1 MSCKVSLLVALVCAT
16 VSVLSHCF
24 LFANKRHLPET
35 KQDFAEDYSQRANN
49 DLVGDEDEET
59 LWLKIEAT
67 MKAREAYAVEALE
80 NLGVVAEGDDD
91 EDSEEGELW
100 KVVEGKA
107 QLAEI
112 V

>member
-1 MSCKVSLLVALVCAT
+1 MSCLVSLLVARVCAT

-24 LFANKRHLPET
+24 LFANKRHLPER
-35 KQDFAEDYSQRANN
+35 KQDFSKDSSQRANN
-49 DLVGDEDEET
+49 DSVGDEDEET

>member
-1 MSCKVSLLVALVCAT
+1 
-16 VSVLSHCF
+16 
-24 LFANKRHLPET
+24 
-35 KQDFAEDYSQRANN
+35 
-49 DLVGDEDEET
+49 
-59 LWLKIEAT
+59 